1 MVLHFG
7 ILNLK
12 FTKLKLIII
21 LPCHLWA
28 TITHRMYGVTFLH
41 VLLLFVVVNYWKEVS
56 NMCIFRFE
64 FGEQVEKMSKK
75 NVERFLM

>member
-1 MVLHFG
+1 
-7 ILNLK
+7 
-12 FTKLKLIII
+12 
-21 LPCHLWA
+21 
-28 TITHRMYGVTFLH
+28 MYGVTFLH